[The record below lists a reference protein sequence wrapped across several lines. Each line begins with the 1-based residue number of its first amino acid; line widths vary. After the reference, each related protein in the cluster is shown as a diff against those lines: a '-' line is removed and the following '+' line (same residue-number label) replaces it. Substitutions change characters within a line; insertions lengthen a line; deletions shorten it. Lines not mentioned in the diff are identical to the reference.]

1 MTDVAIA
8 VALTRKSIFSSKG
21 ASAVAAQDFF
31 DSLESRAD
39 ASKLA
44 GMSNSYLFDIEG
56 EGQWLVD
63 VRDGAVTVTP
73 GGGEADAT
81 ITTSGETFE
90 KIVAGEQNPTTAYMT
105 GKLKIKGDMGAAMKL
120 QKIF

>member
-1 MTDVAIA
+1 
-8 VALTRKSIFSSKG
+8 
-21 ASAVAAQDFF
+21 VAAKEFF

-39 ASKLA
+39 ASKIA

-63 VRDGAVTVTP
+63 VRDGAIKVTEGT
-73 GGGEADAT
+73 GDADAT
-81 ITTSGETFE
+81 IQTGAETFE
-90 KIVAGEQNPTTAYMT
+90 KIVAGDQNPTTAYMT

>member
-1 MTDVAIA
+1 MTDVLVA
-8 VALTRKSIFSSKG
+8 VALTRKSTLSTKG

-73 GGGEADAT
+73 GGGDADAT

>member
-1 MTDVAIA
+1 M
-8 VALTRKSIFSSKG
+8 
-21 ASAVAAQDFF
+21 AAKDFF

-39 ASKLA
+39 ESKTA
-44 GMSNSYLFDIEG
+44 GMNNSYLFDIEG
-56 EGQWLVD
+56 EGQWLVT
-63 VRDGAVTVTP
+63 VADGKIGVTE
-73 GGGEADAT
+73 GGGDADAT
-81 ITTSGETFE
+81 IVTTADVFD

>member
-8 VALTRKSIFSSKG
+8 VALTHKSTFSSKG

-31 DSLESRAD
+31 DSLGSRAD

-56 EGQWLVD
+56 EGQWHVD
-63 VRDGAVTVTP
+63 VRDGAITVTQ